1 MKRNDFI
8 RKMEQRLINRRAAI
22 RRVLAGD
29 VNSLNSLKDT
39 GVGDEIDATLWNE
52 QAEIESQLAEVESR
66 ELGRIDAALEKIRA
80 GHYGHCESCNQV
92 IKVDRLQA
100 VPYATECIRCAR
112 AAERRVERFGV
123 RGGWDRIEPSD
134 SSSEV
139 SLEEAEAQIESN

>member
-8 RKMEQRLINRRAAI
+8 LKMEQRLINRRTAI

-29 VNSLNSLKDT
+29 VNALNSLRDT
-39 GVGDEIDATLWNE
+39 GVGDELDDTLFNE

-66 ELGRIDAALEKIRA
+66 ELGRIDVALEKIRQ
-80 GHYGHCESCNQV
+80 GNYGRCDTCGQS

-112 AAERRVERFGV
+112 AAERRVERYGV
-123 RGGWDRIEPSD
+123 RGSWDRVEPSD
-134 SSSEV
+134 NVREV
-139 SLEEAEAQIESN
+139 SLEEAEAEIET

>member
-8 RKMEQRLINRRAAI
+8 RKMEQRLVNRRSAI

-29 VNSLNSLKDT
+29 VNALTSLRDT
-39 GVGDEIDATLWNE
+39 GVGDEVDATLFNE

-66 ELGRIDAALEKIRA
+66 ELGKIDAALDKIRN
-80 GHYGHCESCNQV
+80 GHYGRCDTCGQS

-112 AAERRVERFGV
+112 AAERRVERFGT
-123 RGGWDRIEPSD
+123 RGGWDRVEPAD
-134 SSSEV
+134 NGREV
-139 SLEEAEAQIESN
+139 SLEEAEAQFESN

>member
-8 RKMEQRLINRRAAI
+8 RKMEQRLVNRRTAI

-29 VNSLNSLKDT
+29 VNALNSFRDT
-39 GVGDEIDATLWNE
+39 GVGDELDDTLFNE

-66 ELGRIDAALEKIRA
+66 ELGRIDAALEKIRQ
-80 GHYGHCESCNQV
+80 GNYGRCDTCGQS

-112 AAERRVERFGV
+112 AAERRVERFGI

-134 SSSEV
+134 NTREV
-139 SLEEAEAQIESN
+139 SLDEAEAEIEAT